1 MAQLLE
7 IRNLKTSFYT
17 SGGEV
22 QAVRGV
28 SLSVGRGESV
38 GVVGESGSGKSVT
51 FLSVLRLMASNGKI
65 KEGEILFEGEDLARM
80 SSKALRAIRGG
91 SISMI
96 FQDPMSSLNPLITVG
111 NQVSE
116 MIWAHDRTMSAS
128 ERTKKVMELFS
139 LVRIPEAEK
148 RFKSYPHEFSGGMRQ
163 RVMIAMALAC
173 RPSIL
178 IADEPTTALDVTIQD
193 QILKLMRQVQAEM
206 GMGIIFITHDLG
218 VIAELCSRVV
228 AMYGGLIME
237 EAPIDDLFER
247 PMHPYTQGLLESIPG
262 IARDKSSRL
271 KPIGGSA
278 PDMVKPPPGCP
289 FAPRCPY
296 ARRICHDQVPPYT
309 HFGEHRRSMC
319 WLLVPGA
326 PQEDNPFF
334 GVGGRL

>member
-65 KEGEILFEGEDLARM
+65 KEGEILFEGKDLARI
-80 SSKALRAIRGG
+80 SPKALRAIRGG

-116 MIWAHDRTMSAS
+116 MIWAHDRAMSAS
-128 ERTKKVMELFS
+128 DRTKKVMELFR

-206 GMGIIFITHDLG
+206 GMGIIFITHRLGEVMKSAHTVTVLRDGKLAACIG
-218 VIAELCSRVV
+218 VIC
-228 AMYGGLIME
+228 
-237 EAPIDDLFER
+237 
-247 PMHPYTQGLLESIPG
+247 T
-262 IARDKSSRL
+262 
-271 KPIGGSA
+271 
-278 PDMVKPPPGCP
+278 
-289 FAPRCPY
+289 
-296 ARRICHDQVPPYT
+296 
-309 HFGEHRRSMC
+309 
-319 WLLVPGA
+319 
-326 PQEDNPFF
+326 
-334 GVGGRL
+334 

>member
-128 ERTKKVMELFS
+128 ERAKKVMELFS